1 MSTDGKMTD
10 SGANCCMTNNWKL
23 LEEIVKLDHPTKIG
37 MAAGRDME
45 DISFTLCMH
54 VGKLPIYSDDGDVVR
69 VECVYNPHASDTII
83 SHHKLLLMVLQTL
96 ILGCRLAVRKAKQD
110 CSGSLATAAIIDH
123 DLKTTEWAILLQCT
137 QV

>member
-45 DISFTLCMH
+45 DISFTLCTH

-69 VECVYNPHASDTII
+69 VECVYNPRASDTII
-83 SHHKLLLMVLQTL
+83 SRQAIFDGSSDL
-96 ILGCRLAVRKAKQD
+96 QD
-110 CSGSLATAAIIDH
+110 C
-123 DLKTTEWAILLQCT
+123 
-137 QV
+137 